1 MRPRLSLGDLHAI
14 GDTIHPLHVQ
24 ASARGTD
31 AERASWFEG
40 PGGVITALSCDER
53 NTLWPDRKPLCAAFF
68 LPEIRIAH
76 LAVHCRPR
84 SSAL

>member
-53 NTLWPDRKPLCAAFF
+53 DTVQADSKPLRAAFF
-68 LPEIRIAH
+68 LPEIRIAF
-76 LAVHCRPR
+76 LAVHCEPR
-84 SSAL
+84 SPDL